1 MNLKEQ
7 IKALASEQGY
17 TLKDVAEAANMS
29 YNGLH
34 NKFNRGSITVRDLE
48 SLLNV
53 LGYTLTFKK
62 IEKP

>member
-29 YNGLH
+29 YNGFMINL
-34 NKFNRGSITVRDLE
+34 GV
-48 SLLNV
+48 V
-53 LGYTLTFKK
+53 L
-62 IEKP
+62 

>member
-17 TLKDVAEAANMS
+17 TLKDVAESANMS

-34 NKFNRGSITVRDLE
+34 DKFRRGSITVRDLE
-48 SLLNV
+48 TILNV
-53 LGYTLTFKK
+53 LGYTLTFKR
-62 IEKP
+62 IDR

>member
-34 NKFNRGSITVRDLE
+34 DKFRRGSLTVRDLE
-48 SLLNV
+48 KILSV
-53 LGYTLTFKK
+53 LGFTIAFKK
-62 IEKP
+62 KGK

>member
-17 TLKDVAEAANMS
+17 TLKDVAEVANMS

-62 IEKP
+62 IEKH

>member
-34 NKFNRGSITVRDLE
+34 DKFRRGSITVRDLE
-48 SLLNV
+48 TILNV
-53 LGYTLTFKK
+53 LGYTLTFKR
-62 IEKP
+62 IDR

>member
-34 NKFNRGSITVRDLE
+34 NKFNRGSLTVRDLE
-48 SLLNV
+48 KILSV
-53 LGYTLTFKK
+53 LGFTIAFKK
-62 IEKP
+62 KDK

>member
-34 NKFNRGSITVRDLE
+34 NKFNRGSLTVRDLE
-48 SLLNV
+48 KILSV
-53 LGYTLTFKK
+53 LGFTIAFKK
-62 IEKP
+62 NDK